1 MSLVLILHYK
11 SGKGYIEAELS
22 FYDDKNGKLVKRMNF
37 SRRDGI
43 KCVEVKGA
51 RFSSCF
57 KEEES
62 DTVFEGVK
70 GVVEKVGSRLVIR

>member
-1 MSLVLILHYK
+1 LSLVLILHYK
-11 SGKGYIEAELS
+11 SEKGYVEAELS
-22 FYDDKNGKLVKRMNF
+22 FYDKRNGKLIKRMNF
-37 SRRDGI
+37 SRKDGI
-43 KCVEVKGA
+43 RCIEVRGT

-62 DTVFEGVK
+62 DTVFEDVE